1 MKRKRP
7 VFNSLKA
14 LDDLQDADLSIKQAK
29 GIVRVIEDSQE
40 NLTAADELKESERD
54 VKAHTDAKH
63 SEATAHTDAKHA
75 EAMSGIT
82 DINNFLGKCRFT
94 LKVLGTLTAIA
105 GSVTAIVYYLLHI
118 TGG

>member
-54 VKAHTDAKH
+54 VKAY
-63 SEATAHTDAKHA
+63 TDAKHA
-75 EAMSGIT
+75 KAMSGIT

-105 GSVTAIVYYLLHI
+105 GSVTAIVYYLFHI

>member
-29 GIVRVIEDSQE
+29 GIVRVIEFSQE
-40 NLTAADELKESERD
+40 NLTAADELQESERD

-63 SEATAHTDAKHA
+63 TK
-75 EAMSGIT
+75 AMSAITVVKHDFAKFLTATKVSIKTGIAF
-82 DINNFLGKCRFT
+82 ISIG
-94 LKVLGTLTAIA
+94 GTLAMIA
-105 GSVTAIVYYLLHI
+105 YYLYSLI
-118 TGG
+118 RG

>member
-82 DINNFLGKCRFT
+82 SINNSLDKYRFT
-94 LKVLGTLTAIA
+94 LKTLVTFLLAV
-105 GSVTAIVYYLLHI
+105 GSLLASVYYLFHI
-118 TGG
+118 TAG